1 MFLSV
6 LFSKDKQWDFQVCK
20 QEGKY
25 NNIDLRIVENKST
38 GCQIGN
44 DSKYGHNSDGQ
55 NFYPKFHHEFQKIT
69 QIPFLHL

>member
-44 DSKYGHNSDGQ
+44 DSKYGHNSDSQ
-55 NFYPKFHHEFQKIT
+55 NF
-69 QIPFLHL
+69 